1 MQYRD
6 TTSILQ
12 FVLSERIKELTA
24 LHKTA
29 RLLQDDSKPIGELLA
44 ELVEYLPPAW
54 QYPEVTRARISVNGL
69 IATTAGFRVT
79 PWMQAAEIQMRGR
92 EPGTIEVC
100 YLEERPQ
107 LVEGPFLAEE
117 RELIDSL
124 AEMLRNYLEHRS
136 AMDEIK
142 LAHDNLER
150 LVNDRTLELREAN
163 AALSRQIDDYQRAQR
178 EIETYQR
185 QLRKVAAELSLT
197 EARERR
203 DIASDLHDHIG
214 QALAYIRAKIAGFS
228 GDAVFCGFEQSLSE
242 ISRLLDQ
249 TIKYTRTLTFEISP
263 PVLYELGL
271 GPSLEWLGEQF
282 AKKHHLKVTVEAEPL
297 DGKLPDEIGVFV
309 FKSVQEILTNGA
321 KHAQARTIRMRMTRT
336 ENCLEVV
343 VSDDGIGF
351 DVNACGIDATNGG
364 FGLFSIRE
372 RLKHLGGGITID
384 SEPGKGTCVTVSV
397 PLK

>member
-1 MQYRD
+1 MQKCD

-29 RLLQDDSKPIGELLA
+29 RLLQNDNKPIGELLA

-54 QYPEVTRARISVNGL
+54 QYPEVTGAKIAVNGL

-79 PWMQAAEIQMRGR
+79 PWMQAAEIQMRGK

-150 LVNDRTLELREAN
+150 LVNDRTLELRKAN

-214 QALAYIRAKIAGFS
+214 QSLAYIRAKIAGFS

-282 AKKHHLKVTVEAEPL
+282 AKKHHLNVTVDAQPL
-297 DGKLPDEIGVFV
+297 NGKLPDAIGVFV
-309 FKSVQEILTNGA
+309 FKSVQEILTNA
-321 KHAQARTIRMRMTRT
+321 VKHAQAKTIRMRMTRA

-351 DVNACGIDATNGG
+351 DVSACGIDAANGG

-372 RLKHLGGGITID
+372 RLKHLGGRITID
-384 SEPGKGTCVTVSV
+384 SKPGHGTRVTVSV